1 MFYTKAQLAN
11 RIATLENKCQV
22 LEDSLGRIIERNKKK
37 EVDKAWETSL
47 TRKGLL
53 ITFTYLSVGFYMQA
67 IGVENAW
74 VNAVIPSLGFLLST
88 LTLPFFKNL
97 WLKVQKKA

>member
-11 RIATLENKCQV
+11 RIAILENKCQV
-22 LEDSLGRIIERNKKK
+22 LEDSLGRIIERNKKV